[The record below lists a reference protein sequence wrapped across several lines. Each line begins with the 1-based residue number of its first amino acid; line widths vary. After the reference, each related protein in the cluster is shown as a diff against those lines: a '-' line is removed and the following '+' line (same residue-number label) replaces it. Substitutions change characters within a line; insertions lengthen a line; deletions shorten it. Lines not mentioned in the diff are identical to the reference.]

1 MSSID
6 TDAIRNA
13 ARWLR
18 SQSVSTNAD
27 PSAPVTKRDLE
38 KLRDNI
44 AKALES
50 LAEFAE

>member
-6 TDAIRNA
+6 TDAIRDA

-18 SQSVSTNAD
+18 SQSVSANAD
-27 PSAPVTKRDLE
+27 SSAPVTKRDLE
-38 KLRDNI
+38 KLRNYI

-50 LAEFAE
+50 PAESAE

>member
-6 TDAIRNA
+6 SEAIRDA

-50 LAEFAE
+50 LAGSAE